1 MLHVVAVVR
10 MIRDM
15 KHVRLSGAIA
25 VSLVL
30 AAGQSS
36 AACLAEY
43 KAKRDNPLRLEHGIM
58 AIPDED
64 CEISLAEIVVR
75 ERLAEEGWTLL
86 SVVSVGREG

>member
-1 MLHVVAVVR
+1 M
-10 MIRDM
+10 MPDM
-15 KHVRLSGAIA
+15 KLVRLSGA
-25 VSLVL
+25 LVAAL
-30 AAGQSS
+30 ALFAGQAS

-64 CEISLAEIVVR
+64 CGISRAEIVVR

>member
-1 MLHVVAVVR
+1 M
-10 MIRDM
+10 MPDM
-15 KHVRLSGAIA
+15 KLFRLSGALA
-25 VSLVL
+25 ATLAF
-30 AAGQSS
+30 AAGQAS

-58 AIPDED
+58 AIPDENCD
-64 CEISLAEIVVR
+64 ISEAEIVVR